1 MKILLDTHILLWTI
15 AQKDRLPPKAQNLI
29 GNEQNDIFFSL
40 VSVWEV
46 AIKHIVKP
54 QDMPISE
61 EDFAKYCFESKFN
74 LLSLEMK
81 HIFAF
86 KTLQRA
92 DNAPVHKDPFDR
104 LLIAQ
109 AKTENMKFITHDKLL

>member
-1 MKILLDTHILLWTI
+1 M
-15 AQKDRLPPKAQNLI
+15 A
-29 GNEQNDIFFSL
+29 FFIVITSN
-40 VSVWEV
+40 EV
-46 AIKHIVKP
+46 AIKHVVKS
-54 QDMPISE
+54 QNTPISE

-109 AKTENMKFITHDKLL
+109 AKTENMKFITHDKLLPYYEEPCILLV